1 MDIFL
6 GFDFGTSGARA
17 IAIDPAAQM
26 VWEQALHY
34 PTAIAARSPQTWR
47 AALFQ
52 LLSDLPQ
59 QWRSHLRA
67 IAIDGTSSTVLL
79 CDAAGEPVLP
89 PMMYNDLGDRAL
101 LAELAQVVPANH
113 CVLSLSSTL
122 VKALTWRSQ
131 FQGFSEAY
139 VLHQADWLAFLLH
152 GQLGISDYH
161 NSLKLGYDP
170 GLEAYPAW
178 FEQLLDLRPLL
189 PRVVPPGTAL
199 GTLIP
204 QIAQDFDLPPD
215 CQVIA
220 GTTDSIAAFMASG
233 ATQPGTAVTSLGSTL
248 AVKLLSEQRID
259 QSEYGIYSHRLGALW
274 LVGGAS
280 NVGGA
285 VLSQFFTSTELH
297 RLSQQINPQ
306 VDSGLDYYP
315 LPQPGERFPIHNPDL
330 PPKLTPRPREDAR
343 FLQGLLEG
351 IAQVEAQGYRLLETL
366 GATPLTRVLTAG
378 GGAQNEPWQLIR
390 SRYLAVS
397 VQVAPQTQA
406 AYGTACLA
414 QSGYH
419 HGLA

>member
-6 GFDFGTSGARA
+6 GLDFGTSGVRA
-17 IAIDPAAQM
+17 IAIDPAAHT
-26 VWEQALHY
+26 VWEQSLPY
-34 PTAIAARSPQTWR
+34 PAAIEARSPQTWR
-47 AALFQ
+47 AVLFQ
-52 LLSDLPQ
+52 LLGDLPQ
-59 QWRSHLRA
+59 QWRSRLRA
-67 IAIDGTSSTVLL
+67 IAIDGTSATVLL

-89 PMMYNDLGDRAL
+89 PMMYNDTGDRAM
-101 LAELAQVVPANH
+101 LAELTPVVPAHH

-122 VKALTWRSQ
+122 VKLLTWRSQ
-131 FQGFSEAY
+131 GQRLAGAY
-139 VLHQADWLAFLLH
+139 VLHQADWLAALLH
-152 GQLGISDYH
+152 GRLGISDYH

-170 GLEAYPAW
+170 GLADYPAW
-178 FEQLLDLRPLL
+178 FDQLPDLQPLL
-189 PRVVPPGTAL
+189 PHVVPPGTAL
-199 GTLIP
+199 GTLTP
-204 QIAQDFDLPPD
+204 QIARHLDLPPD

-220 GTTDSIAAFMASG
+220 GTTDSIAAFIASG

-285 VLSQFFTSTELH
+285 VLSQFFTPAELN
-297 RLSQQINPQ
+297 RLSPQINPQ

-330 PPKLTPRPREDAR
+330 PPILTPRPKDDVL

-351 IAQVEAQGYRLLETL
+351 IAQVEAQGYRLLEAL
-366 GATPLTRVLTAG
+366 GATPLSLVLTAG
-378 GGAQNEPWQLIR
+378 GGAYNEPWRLMR
-390 SRYLAVS
+390 SRYLAVP

-414 QSGYH
+414 QSGYYH
-419 HGLA
+419 ELA